1 MKPLSEFPNDALKK
15 TVCRSSRAFLRVAVV
30 GLGLVVMSPALGEWP
45 ETVGIGFAVDG
56 SDPMAMMDW
65 ALVPDHE
72 LAEQRGGLIRRDGFE
87 LALGIERTTAINGEV
102 VAHTVIMDH
111 SGLRPRVAAGGIH
124 IQNALDGLTVQ
135 ALSGSNWTS
144 IVQNQVSDQ
153 IISNQTTLNVDLS
166 GMNLNRMDMRRVMDA
181 QMIQGLRGY

>member
-1 MKPLSEFPNDALKK
+1 MRSLSEFQVGARGKVTCCSP
-15 TVCRSSRAFLRVAVV
+15 RAFLYGLVM
-30 GLGLVVMSPALGEWP
+30 GLGLVATPVLGDWPAPLDSGAAP
-45 ETVGIGFAVDG
+45 GG
-56 SDPMAMMDW
+56 SDPLAMMSW

-102 VAHTVIMDH
+102 VAHTVLMDH
-111 SGLRPRVAAGGIH
+111 SGLRPRVASGGIH
-124 IQNALDGLTVQ
+124 IQNALDGLAVQ

-144 IVQNQVSDQ
+144 IIQNQLSDQ

-166 GMNLNRMDMRRVMDA
+166 GMNLDRMDMRRVMDA